1 MAARDARRARPAR
14 AANAWDPSRPKGLN
28 LLGLQAHHPA
38 LTAAYNQIIRHLLYA
53 TTITARQRELLVLR
67 VATLRGSTYEWA
79 QHAESA
85 ADAGIT
91 RSEVE
96 RVKADP
102 TGEGWSPVDAALL
115 RAADELVTTG
125 RIADATWATL
135 AAELDTQQLLDVV
148 FTVGAYDLLAMAL
161 CTFEIELDDDLRDW
175 ASP

>member
-1 MAARDARRARPAR
+1 M
-14 AANAWDPSRPKGLN
+14 
-28 LLGLQAHHPA
+28 LGLQAHHPA
-38 LTAAYNQIIRHLLYA
+38 LTSAYNQIIRHLLYA

-96 RVKADP
+96 QVRVDP
-102 TGEGWSPVDAALL
+102 AAASWSPVDAALL
-115 RAADELVTTG
+115 RAVDELVTTG
-125 RIADATWATL
+125 CIADATWATL

-161 CTFEIELDDDLRDW
+161 CTFETELDDDLRDW
-175 ASP
+175 ASPS